1 MPRARRSCARTAEH
15 VDGSYLTV
23 LFQNDVDGFEL
34 KTRSGGDWVR
44 VRPAGP
50 DSLLVIAGQPL
61 VAWSNGRVHAPLH
74 RVAVGGR
81 EDRLSCGVF
90 LLPSKDLVVV
100 DAPPE
105 LVTADAPRRFRPFA
119 YMDYLRFKHAAG
131 NGEDVLDRFAGM

>member
-1 MPRARRSCARTAEH
+1 
-15 VDGSYLTV
+15 V
-23 LFQNDVDGFEL
+23 LQ
-34 KTRSGGDWVR
+34 
-44 VRPAGP
+44 
-50 DSLLVIAGQPL
+50 
-61 VAWSNGRVHAPLH
+61 AWSNGRVHAPLH

-90 LLPSKDLVVV
+90 LLPSKDLVV

-105 LVTADAPRRFRPFA
+105 LVTADAPRRFRSFA